1 MLVFSGE
8 IIILRKERNT
18 TETTR
23 NYYLPQ
29 VLALVILKVKLGL
42 LLEPI
47 LFSIKFI
54 YKLLE
59 YIYWHTDGARQL
71 VGSMD

>member
-1 MLVFSGE
+1 MLVFSSE
-8 IIILRKERNT
+8 IIILGKERNT

-59 YIYWHTDGARQL
+59 YIYWHADGARQL

>member
-1 MLVFSGE
+1 MLVFSSE
-8 IIILRKERNT
+8 IIILGKERNT

-29 VLALVILKVKLGL
+29 VLALVILKVKIGL

-59 YIYWHTDGARQL
+59 YIYWHADGARQL